1 VSDNQHQSPVGGK
14 PSLSLIVLKE
24 FYRLLLLA
32 LSVFFLYYL
41 VANSNIFVME
51 DTSKEITIKII
62 LLIVGILIAAFIT
75 KLLDVFLWE
84 SFQEKKKIAR
94 IPNLLKQGVNV
105 MVYMAALFIVLKLV
119 FQVSIGGLLTATGV
133 LGVVVGLALKEII
146 SDIFA
151 GIIISLDRTVKIGD
165 WVKLELRANSEK
177 VGCIADMNWRSVHLV
192 TAENI
197 LVIVP
202 NSLISN
208 SLISNLSRPDHNK
221 EMELT
226 INFDFEVSSDR
237 VIRVIG
243 AALFQTKEILQDP
256 EPKVRIGKVSHLG
269 VEYKVKYW
277 IDVSSIGPGKAR
289 GAVLK
294 NVMHNLSQAGMTMSY
309 PKSDVYNAA
318 MPARN
323 LDIRKD
329 RFELLKRVD
338 LFNSLS
344 QEEIAILA
352 SDLKEMDVKKG
363 QFIIRIGE
371 PGSSMYILVEGLLNV
386 MIIDPKDHTEM
397 NVAQVIPGSF
407 FGEMSLLTGEP
418 RSASVWGVCDSVL
431 FEIPKA
437 SITELLAHNPEIAE
451 TFSHKIMEMK
461 LKNEYVS
468 EHRHDADREE
478 RKDKLKTGILAK
490 IKNFFNLSG

>member
-1 VSDNQHQSPVGGK
+1 MSDNQHQSPVGGK

-133 LGVVVGLALKEII
+133 FGVVVGLALKEII

-151 GIIISLDRTVKIGD
+151 VIIISLDMTVNIGD

-226 INFDFEVSSDR
+226 INFDFEV
-237 VIRVIG
+237 
-243 AALFQTKEILQDP
+243 
-256 EPKVRIGKVSHLG
+256 
-269 VEYKVKYW
+269 
-277 IDVSSIGPGKAR
+277 
-289 GAVLK
+289 
-294 NVMHNLSQAGMTMSY
+294 
-309 PKSDVYNAA
+309 
-318 MPARN
+318 
-323 LDIRKD
+323 
-329 RFELLKRVD
+329 
-338 LFNSLS
+338 
-344 QEEIAILA
+344 
-352 SDLKEMDVKKG
+352 
-363 QFIIRIGE
+363 
-371 PGSSMYILVEGLLNV
+371 
-386 MIIDPKDHTEM
+386 
-397 NVAQVIPGSF
+397 
-407 FGEMSLLTGEP
+407 
-418 RSASVWGVCDSVL
+418 
-431 FEIPKA
+431 
-437 SITELLAHNPEIAE
+437 
-451 TFSHKIMEMK
+451 
-461 LKNEYVS
+461 
-468 EHRHDADREE
+468 
-478 RKDKLKTGILAK
+478 
-490 IKNFFNLSG
+490 